1 MTVDLGSDVAP
12 LIVMPKF
19 LHTRILVGDLER
31 TIAWYGGLGFE
42 CVRRVAKSPQGNQL
56 AFLQIPG
63 SEHALELCC
72 QPGYHLVV
80 PEDLMHTAVGYPDLI
95 AKCDELE
102 RKDYVI
108 RPEDWR
114 RTFPT
119 GRRMA
124 FVTDPD
130 GYEVELLEGA

>member
-1 MTVDLGSDVAP
+1 MR
-12 LIVMPKF
+12 
-19 LHTRILVGDLER
+19 RIPR
-31 TIAWYGGLGFE
+31 
-42 CVRRVAKSPQGNQL
+42 SPQGNQL

-63 SEHALELCC
+63 SSHLLELCH
-72 QPGYHLVV
+72 QPGHPPAV

-102 RKDYVI
+102 KQGYKI
-108 RPEDWR
+108 WPEDWR
-114 RTFPT
+114 GSFPT

-130 GYEVELLEGA
+130 GYEVELLEEK

>member
-1 MTVDLGSDVAP
+1 
-12 LIVMPKF
+12 MPVF
-19 LHTRILVGDLER
+19 LHTRIRVADLER

-42 CVRRVAKSPQGNQL
+42 CTRRMPRSPQGNQL

-63 SEHALELCC
+63 SAHALELCC

-80 PEDLMHTAVGYPDLI
+80 PEDLMHTAVGYPDVI

-102 RKDYVI
+102 RKGYKI
-108 RPEDWR
+108 WPEDWR
-114 RTFPT
+114 RVFPT

-124 FVTDPD
+124 FLTDPD
-130 GYEVELLEGA
+130 GYEVELLEEA

>member
-1 MTVDLGSDVAP
+1 
-12 LIVMPKF
+12 MPVF
-19 LHTRILVGDLER
+19 LHTRIRVADLER

-42 CVRRVAKSPQGNQL
+42 CTRRMPRSPQGNQL

-63 SEHALELCC
+63 SAHALELCC

-80 PEDLMHTAVGYPDLI
+80 PEDLMHTAVGYPDVI

-102 RKDYVI
+102 RKGYKI
-108 RPEDWR
+108 WPEDWR
-114 RTFPT
+114 RIFPT
-119 GRRMA
+119 GQRMA

-130 GYEVELLEGA
+130 GYEVEILEKG